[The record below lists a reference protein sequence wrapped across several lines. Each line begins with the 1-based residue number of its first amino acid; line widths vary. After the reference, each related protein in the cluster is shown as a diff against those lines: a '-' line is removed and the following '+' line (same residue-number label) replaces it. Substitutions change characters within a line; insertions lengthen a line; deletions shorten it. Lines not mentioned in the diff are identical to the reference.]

1 MLTNGLNNKITFQEV
16 ESKVKIVFKMFR
28 ILGGLIMFAGF
39 GYTLYIFQ
47 QDMSKWSNMDTLATA
62 ITVGIGLEVV
72 GILGEFLYNG
82 MSRKR
87 IQKNGVDTVGKIIS
101 ARQTGTYVNEQPE
114 IELTL
119 SYKVNGKDMT
129 GVTKSIISL
138 LDLSKITEG
147 TELVIKYL
155 PDEPEKIVIKK

>member
-16 ESKVKIVFKMFR
+16 KSKVKIVFKMFR
-28 ILGGLIMFAGF
+28 ILGVLIMVAGF
-39 GYTLYIFQ
+39 GYTLYIFH
-47 QDMSKWSNMDTLATA
+47 QDMSKWSNMDTLAIA
-62 ITVGIGLEVV
+62 ITVGIGLEIV

-82 MSRKR
+82 MLRKR
-87 IQKNGVDTVGKIIS
+87 IQKNGVDTLGKIIS